1 MCDFVGAFLLVKFN
15 SFRVFGSEAERPD
28 DHERTNRRP
37 ETHESKNSHTK
48 LIGRMKV
55 FITREMEGFIEEKI
69 RSGDYD
75 SASEVVCV
83 ALRLLKEEDELKRV
97 RLEVVKGVSEVRR
110 GEGITFSSAAELA
123 DAVIA
128 RRMDKLER

>member
-1 MCDFVGAFLLVKFN
+1 
-15 SFRVFGSEAERPD
+15 
-28 DHERTNRRP
+28 
-37 ETHESKNSHTK
+37 
-48 LIGRMKV
+48 
-55 FITREMEGFIEEKI
+55 MEGFIEEKI

-97 RLEVVKGVSEVRR
+97 RLEVVKGISEVRR